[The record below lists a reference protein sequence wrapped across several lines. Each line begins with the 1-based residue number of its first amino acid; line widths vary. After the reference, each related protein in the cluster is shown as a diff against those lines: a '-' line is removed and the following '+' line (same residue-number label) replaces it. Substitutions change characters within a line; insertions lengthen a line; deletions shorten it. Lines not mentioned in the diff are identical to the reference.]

1 MILLPKKPVFKKPAA
16 AIPVKLL
23 SCRTFSPPSPL
34 FVQFRAFPPYIFF
47 SSFHTHKKA
56 APSDAAAEIRFV
68 PNLPCSSTGPCQTG
82 KQASRCNQTA
92 VRQNAAVRQ
101 NVAIKTE
108 HRRQLRQFRQQ
119 AYCPIPKPPK
129 SRKYRPHR
137 PEHRRRRGRQA

>member
-47 SSFHTHKKA
+47 S
-56 APSDAAAEIRFV
+56 PSDAAAEIRFV

-82 KQASRCNQTA
+82 KQAPRCNQTA

-108 HRRQLRQFRQQ
+108 RRRQLRQFRQQ

>member
-1 MILLPKKPVFKKPAA
+1 MLG
-16 AIPVKLL
+16 
-23 SCRTFSPPSPL
+23 
-34 FVQFRAFPPYIFF
+34 
-47 SSFHTHKKA
+47 THKKA

-68 PNLPCSSTGPCQTG
+68 PNLPCSSTGPCQTE

-92 VRQNAAVRQ
+92 VRQN
-101 NVAIKTE
+101 VAIKTE
-108 HRRQLRQFRQQ
+108 RRRQLRQFRQQ